1 MVNKN
6 KKILYT
12 VLITFLIILIT
23 SQVNSNN
30 LLYIKEFL
38 KRKLDPRVFSIIQLF
53 GQIDRSSK
61 KLNNDYNV
69 HFLPKTQF
77 INLDFKKIDLSSY
90 FSTDNIVGYADHL
103 KIKIRQVF
111 YIDLYENNII
121 FLTSN
126 GKLTYNN
133 YEKIIQHKKLKN
145 INTNLNLVTALDLLI
160 DKKDIFISGVVVEN
174 KCAYLVIYQAK
185 ISDLENLKFKII
197 FKSNECMTMIQSG
210 RLSKSNKKNS
220 LLIATA
226 ADILVKGDETDSKP
240 QNDNS
245 IYGKILEIDLE
256 SNNYK
261 IFSKGH
267 RNILG
272 LYIDEEVILS
282 TEHGPKGGDE
292 INKIILNGNYGWPI
306 VSYGEKYYSNSE
318 YYANSHDDYSFVEPI
333 YSFIPSVGISQIVKV
348 GKNFSKKWKNNFLI
362 ASLNGNH
369 LYRIKFDKKY
379 EKIIFIENIY
389 IGERIRDLVYF
400 ESKNIFLITLE
411 NSGSLGILKH

>member
-1 MVNKN
+1 MNKN
-6 KKILYT
+6 KKVLWT
-12 VLITFLIILIT
+12 VLITFLIILII
-23 SQVNSNN
+23 SKVSSNN
-30 LLYIKEFL
+30 LLNIKEFL
-38 KRKLDPRVFSIIQLF
+38 KRKLDPRVFSFFQLF

-69 HFLPKTQF
+69 NFLPKTQF
-77 INLDFKKIDLSSY
+77 INLDFKKIDLSRY
-90 FSTDNIVGYADHL
+90 FSTNNTVGYADHL
-103 KIKIRQVF
+103 KIKVREVF

-126 GKLTYNN
+126 GKLFYNN
-133 YEKIIQHKKLKN
+133 YEKIIQHEKLKN

-160 DKKDIFISGVVVEN
+160 DKKDVFISGVVVEN
-174 KCAYLVIYQAK
+174 KCAYLVLYQAK

-210 RLSKSNKKNS
+210 RLAKSNKNNS
-220 LLIATA
+220 LFIATA
-226 ADILVKGDETDSKP
+226 ADILVKSDETDNKP

-245 IYGKILEIDLE
+245 IYGKILEIDLK

-306 VSYGEKYYSNSE
+306 VSYGEKYYINSE
-318 YYANSHDDYSFVEPI
+318 YYSNSHDDYGFVEPI
-333 YSFIPSVGISQIVKV
+333 YSFIPSVGISQIVRV
-348 GKNFSKKWKNNFLI
+348 GENFSKKWKNNFLI

-400 ESKNIFLITLE
+400 ESKNIFLMALE
-411 NSGSLGILKH
+411 NSGSLGILKP